1 MVLVNNPG
9 TWRAVYPPLRHAT
22 WHGWT
27 ATDVIFPFFV
37 FIVGVA
43 IPLALGPRLE
53 RDGRAAVALKVVRRS
68 IVIFG
73 LGIVLNGFPWFVWAE
88 LRIPGV
94 LQRIAV
100 CYLVAAVVYLLT
112 STRAQASIASG
123 LLLGYWLVMTTVPV
137 PGYGAGD
144 LSPEGNLA
152 AYLDRAI
159 LGPHI
164 WQFAKVYDPEGILS
178 SVPAVATAL
187 LGVLTGTW
195 LRSGRRSDSIAAW
208 LALAGIAGIAVGEL
222 WGWWFPINKS
232 LWTSSYVMLTAGI
245 ALVGL
250 AGCYWLIEVR
260 ERRRWA
266 IPFAVLGVNALVL
279 FFLDPGRPPLVDRQG
294 WGRGAQPASGAVRA
308 RLRSAGVTREC
319 LARLR
324 PGLRRRMV
332 GDHVGALP
340 LELSAASMSK
350 PCAQT
355 PRPQRPAPAWGAA
368 AEMEGRNRATV
379 RRQIRENERICG
391 RLPEV
396 ITGLRSF

>member
-73 LGIVLNGFPWFVWAE
+73 LGIVLNGFPWFVWAD

-208 LALAGIAGIAVGEL
+208 LALAGIAGIA
-222 WGWWFPINKS
+222 
-232 LWTSSYVMLTAGI
+232 
-245 ALVGL
+245 LVGL

-279 FFLDPGRPPLVDRQG
+279 FFLSTLV
-294 WGRGAQPASGAVRA
+294 A
-308 RLRSAGVTREC
+308 RLLSIVK
-319 LARLR
+319 
-324 PGLRRRMV
+324 
-332 GDHVGALP
+332 VGAEARSLQAV
-340 LELSAASMSK
+340 LFE
-350 PCAQT
+350 
-355 PRPQRPAPAWGAA
+355 
-368 AEMEGRNRATV
+368 RA
-379 RRQIRENERICG
+379 
-391 RLPEV
+391 
-396 ITGLRSF
+396 F